1 MTKAAGRID
10 RPATPM
16 LELPR
21 IIGHRGA
28 AASAPENT
36 LAGIARAHAVGCRWV
51 ELDAKLSFDKIA
63 LLMHDERL
71 ERTTDGTGEFA
82 ARTAAELQR
91 LDAGSWKGQEFAGER
106 IPTLAEAIG
115 LMQRLG
121 LGANIEIKPC
131 PGREVETGRR
141 VALELR
147 RLWPRGHGLLVSS
160 FSAASLEAARAVA
173 PELPRGLLVE
183 APPPDWPAAVRRLGC
198 VSLNPWYEDV
208 EPDTIA
214 AANALSVEVV
224 VYTVNDIERA
234 RALLAAGVAS
244 IITDGPER
252 LLPALA

>member
-1 MTKAAGRID
+1 
-10 RPATPM
+10 M

-28 AASAPENT
+28 AAAAPENT
-36 LAGIARAHAVGCRWV
+36 LAGIARAHAFGCRWV
-51 ELDAKLSFDKIA
+51 ELDAKLSFDNTL

-71 ERTTDGTGEFA
+71 ERTTDGSGQFA
-82 ARTAAELQR
+82 DRTAAELQR
-91 LDAGSWKGQEFAGER
+91 LDAGSWKGPEFAGER

-115 LMQRLG
+115 LMRRLDM
-121 LGANIEIKPC
+121 GANIEIKPC

-147 RLWPRGHGLLVSS
+147 RLWPRGLGLLLSS

-183 APPPDWPAAVRRLGC
+183 APPADWPATLRRLGC
-198 VSLNPWYEDV
+198 IAFHPWHEEA

-214 AANALSVEVV
+214 AARALGLKVV
-224 VYTVNDIERA
+224 VYTVNEVERA
-234 RALLAAGVAS
+234 RELIAAGVTS
-244 IITDGPER
+244 IITDRPER
-252 LLPALA
+252 LLPAVA